1 MSVQNK
7 TQKKSGWKSI
17 FGCFRDVDVANT
29 TKASDFAS
37 AVANR
42 RTIYALN
49 KNITVTDQRI
59 QEIVEFAVKWTP
71 SSFNSQSGRAILL
84 LGKHHQKFWDITRD
98 TLKAMLP
105 EDKFPPTEEK
115 MKGFAAA
122 YGTVLFFEDQDAVKK
137 LQEGFPAYAQAFP
150 GFSEH
155 SSGMLQFI
163 VWTAF
168 EVEGLGASLQHY
180 SPLVDEAVQKEWNVP
195 KSWKLVSQMPFGNPV
210 VPAGPKEFQPLAD
223 RVKSFH

>member
-1 MSVQNK
+1 MSVK

-17 FGCFRDVDVANT
+17 FGCFNDVDASKP
-29 TKASDFAS
+29 TKITKKDFAS

-42 RTIYALN
+42 RSIYALN
-49 KNITVTDQRI
+49 KSITVTDDRLK
-59 QEIVEFAVKWTP
+59 EIVEFAIKWTP

-84 LGKHHQKFWDITRD
+84 LGRHHTKFWNITRD

-105 EDKFPPTEEK
+105 ADKFPPTEEK
-115 MKGFAAA
+115 MKAFSAA

-137 LQEGFPAYAQAFP
+137 LQEGFPSYAQAFP

-163 VWTAF
+163 VWTAL

-180 SPLVDEAVQKEWNVP
+180 TPLVDEAVQKEWNVP
-195 KSWKLVSQMPFGNPV
+195 KSWKLIAQMPFGNPV
-210 VPAGPKEFQPLAD
+210 QPAGPKEFQPLAD
-223 RVKSFH
+223 RVKLHK